1 MKCWVCQAEIDA
13 SASLCP
19 ECGAAVQP
27 EVRDERRTETTP
39 VIRKPPQNSPRGD
52 ATGGI
57 IPYRNRKALIG
68 YYLGVFSAIPIPE
81 VSCPMGL
88 VAFVLGILGLRERK
102 RNPVIKGSLH
112 ALVGILGGGGFAI
125 LWGYFLF
132 RKYLS
137 G

>member
-1 MKCWVCQAEIDA
+1 MKCWVCNSEVDA
-13 SASLCP
+13 SESLCP
-19 ECGAAVQP
+19 ECGAALQKEGPQSKATPAFTAPQRKVVQ
-27 EVRDERRTETTP
+27 
-39 VIRKPPQNSPRGD
+39 GD

-68 YYLGVFSAIPIPE
+68 YYLGVFSAIPILE
-81 VSCPMGL
+81 ISCPMG
-88 VAFVLGILGLRERK
+88 VIAFVLGVLGLRDRN
-102 RNPVIKGSLH
+102 RNPIIKGSLH

-132 RKYLS
+132 RKYLP